1 MPLRGDLNSVDL
13 AHVFQM
19 LILNQ
24 KAGTLEIVHDGVKR
38 PLFFT
43 TEGVFVPS
51 QADLLVRRAVRALVR
66 SGQLCAEKAE
76 RARCNMGVVGKDLL
90 ATLVEMKVLKP
101 EERIHALRRQL
112 EEEVYELFFLGNAS
126 FEFRDGDLPEEAGAM
141 ERDLALSPN
150 ALIMEAAR
158 RIDEWEFIKTLVASG
173 DDVVEVRSDLS
184 RLDPRESDADARAV
198 FDAIDGVRT
207 VDEII
212 EHTEIS
218 RFVVFRKIALLLDA
232 RVAGAV
238 PVDSL
243 LERARACL
251 TAGEVRS
258 AVNLFR
264 RAIALGAGDVAV
276 LAGAGQ
282 AHETLDECDQAAE
295 HYLAAGRKAEAA
307 GSLDAAVKLYMRIR
321 QLLPTQVEARERLFA
336 LRKVATAQFERA
348 AYDPE
353 AEGSDL
359 ACILYELGRSEE
371 LVLVLSGL
379 LDLAADRPADIE
391 RVSDLSARL
400 GQVAFA
406 VDVLLRASERRAAT
420 RDFQGAVR
428 CVKKAQLLDPSRADL
443 AQRLNQLGDSV
454 RLRRQRRRS
463 ATRALAM
470 VLAFGALFVG
480 YGKYSSAALRAYS
493 EFSLEDFLLTR
504 QFDRGREFYGGILRR
519 FPLTIPFLLSF
530 EKLREL
536 EVAEQHTAE
545 VDRYRAEVEQ
555 EEEHDRLKQA
565 RVFKEAA
572 LGARHTGNYREAA
585 DLLKKAL
592 ALSGGE
598 DPFEVQ
604 QAIESLE
611 QYLTAASRLK
621 NEAAFF
627 RNAGQFEE
635 AHGRLRVLLE
645 EYPNAP
651 EAADVRLPVRITSS
665 PAKAR
670 VFLDGQP
677 VRIGVESSYVH
688 AETPFVLDL
697 PSKGDVEIALAR
709 DGFVRAQSRVKAVDQ
724 ASLHFALARC
734 ADLETILPFEVV
746 QPAAL
751 DRDSVVLALASGR
764 VAALDAASF
773 AVKWMRELPDL
784 AEATAAPV
792 LAGDRIAVP
801 TTERK
806 VLFLDRA
813 SGQTTGERA
822 LPGRPASRVAFS
834 GAMIAVALEGGAL
847 ALGPIEGGE
856 ALPLV
861 TLPAQVSAGPVG
873 LGGGRFAVGCEG
885 GKVWICAPDRSLTA
899 LRNPAQ
905 AAGRVSALAAHGDLL
920 LYGDEAGALHAFRL
934 PQAEHLA
941 SVPALAGRPILEI
954 SGDARLPVVGGGG
967 RLATVDLAAARV
979 VASAE
984 GGLRLA
990 EGGGPN
996 IAAAGQDGTVLVL
1009 SRARL
1014 EEAARFSGDAPI
1026 ALQGVVQGGRCVFAA
1041 ASGKVIGLFCESRA
1055 ESTADK

>member
-38 PLFFT
+38 RLFFT
-43 TEGVFVPS
+43 AEGVFVPC

-66 SGQLCAEKAE
+66 ANLLCAEKAE

-101 EERIHALRRQL
+101 EERIQALRRQL
-112 EEEVYELFFLGNAS
+112 EEEVYELFFLGDAS
-126 FEFRDGDLPEEAGAM
+126 FEFRDGDLPDEAGEM
-141 ERDLALSPN
+141 ERELALSPN

-173 DDVVEVRSDLS
+173 DHVVETRSDLS
-184 RLDPRESDADARAV
+184 RLDARENDADARAV

-212 EHTEIS
+212 ERTEIS

-232 RVAGAV
+232 RVAAAV
-238 PVDSL
+238 PVEDL

-251 TAGEVRS
+251 AAGTVRS

-282 AHETLDECDQAAE
+282 AHETLDECDKAAE
-295 HYLAAGRKAEAA
+295 HYLAAGRKAEA
-307 GSLDAAVKLYMRIR
+307 GGNLDAAVKLYMRIR

-336 LRKVATAQFERA
+336 LRKVAAAQFARA

-359 ACILYELGRSEE
+359 ARILFELGRSEE

-406 VDVLLRASERRAAT
+406 VDALLRASERRAAA

-428 CVKKAQLLDPSRADL
+428 CVKKAQLLDPSRGDL
-443 AQRLNQLGDSV
+443 AERLGRLGDAV
-454 RLRRQRRRS
+454 RVRRQRRRS
-463 ATRALAM
+463 AARALAM
-470 VLAFGALFVG
+470 ALAFGAFFVG

-504 QFDRGREFYGGILRR
+504 EFEQGREFYGGILRR

-536 EVAEQHTAE
+536 EVAELHTAE
-545 VDRYRAEVEQ
+545 VDRYRAEVEG

-572 LGARHTGNYREAA
+572 LGARHTGNYREAV

-592 ALSGGE
+592 ALSGRE

-604 QAIESLE
+604 EAIDSLE
-611 QYLTAASRLK
+611 QYLAAASRLQS
-621 NEAAFF
+621 EATFF

-635 AHGRLRVLLE
+635 AHCRLRELIQD
-645 EYPNAP
+645 YPNAP
-651 EAADVRLPVRITSS
+651 EAADVRLPVRVSSS

-670 VFLDGQP
+670 VFVDGQP
-677 VRIGVESSYVH
+677 VRIGMESSYVH

-697 PSKGDVEIALAR
+697 PSKGDVEIALTR
-709 DGFVRAQSRVKAVDQ
+709 DGYVRAQSRVKAADQ
-724 ASLHFALARC
+724 ASLHFDLARC
-734 ADLETILPFEVV
+734 ADLETILPFEVM
-746 QPAAL
+746 QPAAF
-751 DRDSVVLALASGR
+751 DGDIVVLALASGR

-773 AVKWMRELPDL
+773 AVRWMRELPDL

-792 LAGDRIAVP
+792 LFGDRIAVP

-806 VLFLDRA
+806 LLNLDRA
-813 SGQTTGERA
+813 SGQTIGEVA
-822 LPGRPASRVAFS
+822 LPGRPAGRAAFS
-834 GAMIAVALEGGAL
+834 GAMVAIALEGGGL
-847 ALGPIEGGE
+847 ALGPALGGE
-856 ALPLV
+856 ALPLL
-861 TLPAQVSAGPVG
+861 TLPAPVSAGPVAI
-873 LGGGRFAVGCEG
+873 GGGRFAVGCEG

-899 LRNPAQ
+899 LRNPGP
-905 AAGRVSALAAHGDLL
+905 AAGRVSALATQGDLL
-920 LYGDEAGALHAFRL
+920 FYGDEAGALHVFRI
-934 PQAEHLA
+934 QKAEHLA
-941 SVPALAGRPILEI
+941 SVAALDGRPVLEI
-954 SGDARLPVVGGGG
+954 SADARLPVVGGGG
-967 RLATVDLAAARV
+967 RLAAVDLAAARV
-979 VASAE
+979 VATRE

-990 EGGGPN
+990 EGGGSCV
-996 IAAAGQDGTVLVL
+996 AAASADGTVLVL

-1014 EEAARFSGDAPI
+1014 EEAARFSGDARI
-1026 ALQGVVQGGRCVFAA
+1026 TQQGVVQDGRGVFAA
-1041 ASGKVIGLFCESRA
+1041 GTGKVIGLFCESRR
-1055 ESTADK
+1055 ESAADK